1 VHAVDVGKLLHRFR
15 DRRRN
20 RALAR
25 EAEARSRELLDARV
39 VAAAGLADD
48 DDQ

>member
-1 VHAVDVGKLLHRFR
+1 MLLDVGKLIHRLR
-15 DRRRN
+15 DRRRE

-39 VAAAGLADD
+39 VAAANLADD
-48 DDQ
+48 DDR